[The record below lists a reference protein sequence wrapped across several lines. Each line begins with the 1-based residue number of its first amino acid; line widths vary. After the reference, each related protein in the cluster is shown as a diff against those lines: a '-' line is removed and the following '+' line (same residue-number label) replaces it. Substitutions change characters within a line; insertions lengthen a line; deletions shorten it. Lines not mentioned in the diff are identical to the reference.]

1 MNRPRRIVI
10 AAERSE
16 TLTFLQ
22 QIVQSLG
29 HEVVAALLNGRE
41 LIEACRATSPELVI
55 TEVKIPEVDGLAALH
70 QLNGQATFPI
80 IIISDSV
87 DGEVLDRANQCHVYC
102 CLMQPVKEADL
113 QAAISIAMGRFEQL
127 QLLKKEADDVRQTL
141 QNRKIIE
148 RAKGILMMRGK
159 LSEPEAFHR
168 LQKLSWDKNK
178 KLVDIAQIVITAEG
192 GAQSAQGLTTTVGT
206 NRANGVGIGHSNV
219 NFSSRPGSSKRSA
232 IECKASRLQGLKCE
246 PYLRSPMTGCPMSA
260 MWTRI

>member
-87 DGEVLDRANQCHVYC
+87 DGEVLDALIN
-102 CLMQPVKEADL
+102 
-113 QAAISIAMGRFEQL
+113 AMC
-127 QLLKKEADDVRQTL
+127 
-141 QNRKIIE
+141 
-148 RAKGILMMRGK
+148 
-159 LSEPEAFHR
+159 
-168 LQKLSWDKNK
+168 
-178 KLVDIAQIVITAEG
+178 IVA
-192 GAQSAQGLTTTVGT
+192 SC
-206 NRANGVGIGHSNV
+206 
-219 NFSSRPGSSKRSA
+219 SRSKR
-232 IECKASRLQGLKCE
+232 RT
-246 PYLRSPMTGCPMSA
+246 YR
-260 MWTRI
+260 RRFR